1 MQTFF
6 SLTDL
11 DLKGKRVIVR
21 VDFNVP
27 LDKEGNITD
36 GKRIKESLPTIK
48 FILKN
53 KAKQL
58 ILMSHLGRPDGK
70 VVESLRMGNVAKEL
84 EKLLKKPVKK
94 LDNCIDIQIPDDK
107 IIILENLR
115 FHPEEEK
122 NDEAFAKKLASIAD
136 IFVNDAFGTCH
147 RAHASVEAITRFL
160 PSAAGFLLQK
170 EIEVM
175 GKAMESPA
183 RPFIA
188 ILGGAKV
195 SDKINVINN
204 LLNKVDALLIGGAMM
219 FTFYKSMGIEV
230 GKSKVED
237 DKLSLAKELLE
248 KSNNKIMLPTD
259 TIVADKIDNEAIT
272 KKVKIKKIPA
282 DMIGLDIG
290 PETIKIYKEIIAEA
304 KTIIWN
310 GPMGVFEIEK
320 FAKGTKNIAKAMAK
334 NREAVTIVGGGDS
347 AAAIDKLRLGKK
359 LTHVSTGGGAS
370 LEFLEGKTLPAIVAL
385 EENYKKRKN

>member
-1 MQTFF
+1 M
-6 SLTDL
+6 
-11 DLKGKRVIVR
+11 IVR

>member
-1 MQTFF
+1 
-6 SLTDL
+6 
-11 DLKGKRVIVR
+11 VIVR